1 MVKIRRIA
9 IMGTGSLGTI
19 LGAYLSKAGMNV
31 TLIDAWQE
39 HVNALNTNGAK
50 VSGKVNMIVP
60 VHAITPDQMEG
71 TYDLFIYLAKQTFN
85 ETAIPQ
91 MVAHCHK
98 DSIICT
104 GQNGIPELAVA
115 EYWPKEQICGTTVGW
130 SATLLGP
137 GESALTCPVDSPI
150 FNMHLGTLT
159 GAATDWLFEIKFILE
174 NMCPVYITEHLMN
187 DRWSKVLINATF
199 SGMSTVINGTF
210 WDAFCDEHSLE
221 CVVRIGRETIHVC
234 HAMHITVPPIFGC
247 DFDKL
252 YDFHDKEGEQKAKNT
267 ILAMGKQSGDGKAS
281 MLQDLEK
288 GKKCEISFIDG
299 IVSKKGKEL
308 GVATPYTD
316 AVVRIVQEIEDGK
329 RPLSSKNIEDMPHL
343 PV

>member
-1 MVKIRRIA
+1 MKRINRIA

-19 LGAYLSKAGMNV
+19 LGAFLTKGGANV
-31 TLIDAWQE
+31 TLVDAWKD
-39 HVNALNTNGAK
+39 HVDTLNQSGAK
-50 VSGKVNMIVP
+50 VSGCIDMLVP
-60 VHAITPDQMEG
+60 VKATTPDQLKG

-98 DSIICT
+98 NSIICT
-104 GQNGIPELAVA
+104 GQNGLPELAVA

-137 GESALTCPVDSPI
+137 GESSLTCPVNAPI
-150 FNMHLGTLT
+150 FNMHLGTLE
-159 GAATDWLFEIKFILE
+159 GPATDWLYEIKDLLSI
-174 NMCPVYITEHLMN
+174 MCPVYITEQLMN

-199 SGMSTVINGTF
+199 SGISTVINGTF
-210 WDAFCDEHSLE
+210 QDAIYSEKGLE
-221 CVVRIGRETIHVC
+221 CIVRIGRETIRVC
-234 HAMHITVPPIFGC
+234 HAMDIKLPPIFGV

-252 YDFHDKEGEQKAKNT
+252 YDYTDKEGEQKAKEGA
-267 ILAMGKQSGDGKAS
+267 LSMASKSGNGKAS

-299 IVSKKGKEL
+299 VVAQQGKKYGIE
-308 GVATPYTD
+308 TPYTD
-316 AVVRIVQEIEDGK
+316 AVVKIVSEIEEGK
-329 RPLSSKNIEDMPHL
+329 RPLSSQNINDMPHL
-343 PV
+343 SV